1 MTTQSPNANY
11 SSLESLEIHKILTPL
26 DFSSRAQAGLHYA
39 KGLARRFGSQLLLL
53 HVIEPI
59 VYPADLGYTPLI
71 TDEMMDE
78 MEREAKTHIERL
90 AEQLRAEGF
99 AAEGH
104 LRIGQPYLEICEGAR
119 ELGADLIVIT
129 THGHTGLRHVLLGS
143 TAERVVRYAPC
154 PVMVIRIPET
164 SQPESS
170 DSSSTR
176 DSE

>member
-1 MTTQSPNANY
+1 MTTQPPNTNHP
-11 SSLESLEIHKILTPL
+11 SFESLEIYKILTPL

-53 HVIEPI
+53 HVI
-59 VYPADLGYTPLI
+59 DLGYTPLI

-154 PVMVIRIPET
+154 PVMVIRIPKT